1 MTSRQR
7 GPARAA
13 RYVVAVAV
21 VCLTSGA
28 VVVEVLPDADA
39 GVGTGESVA
48 AVGAGTA
55 SIAGSP
61 ARPSAR
67 TGGPAPETPRPAR
80 IAGTPASQTYPFR
93 PTSLTLPSGAVA
105 AVEPA
110 GVDTT
115 GTLQV
120 PADPS
125 RLGWWTGGALVGEP
139 FGGVVLAGH
148 VDSRTLGLGVLV
160 ELADT
165 SIGAEVLVG
174 DETQQR
180 RYRVVSV
187 DQVSKVRLATDIG
200 AFRRDVDHRLVLIT
214 CGGAYDRATQSYEDN
229 VVVIALP
236 VD

>member
-1 MTSRQR
+1 MRT
-7 GPARAA
+7 AA

-21 VCLTSGA
+21 VCLASGA
-28 VVVEVLPDADA
+28 VVAKAITDA
-39 GVGTGESVA
+39 GAVTDRSTVA
-48 AVGAGTA
+48 SVGADTA
-55 SIAGSP
+55 PITGSP
-61 ARPSAR
+61 ALASTRS
-67 TGGPAPETPRPAR
+67 GGTPLASPPPAR

-93 PTSLTLPSGAVA
+93 PTTLTLPSGVVA

-110 GVDTT
+110 GVDTA
-115 GTLQV
+115 GTLEV

-139 FGGVVLAGH
+139 FGGLVLAGH

-187 DQVSKVRLATDIG
+187 DEVSKVRLAADFG

-214 CGGAYDRATQSYEDN
+214 CGGSYDRATQSYDEN
-229 VVVIALP
+229 VVVVALP